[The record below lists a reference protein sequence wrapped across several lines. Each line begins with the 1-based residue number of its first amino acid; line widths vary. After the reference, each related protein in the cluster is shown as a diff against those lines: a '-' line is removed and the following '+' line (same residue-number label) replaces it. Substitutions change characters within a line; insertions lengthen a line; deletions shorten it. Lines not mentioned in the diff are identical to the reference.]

1 MPAAFDSNILIYAHL
16 EPDSTKGLAAIELL
30 DRAGLAGGVIPA
42 QVLGEFLWV
51 VRRRRPDRFIDAL
64 EVIETIPSI
73 IVVPASTGD
82 SMAKAA
88 GLTEHHRIQFWD
100 ALICVCSAEAG
111 ATHLLTEDMQNGA
124 MLAGLKFTNPFAPA
138 NSQLLDRLLPPLP

>member
-16 EPDSTKGLAAIELL
+16 EPDSTKGPAAIELL

-64 EVIETIPSI
+64 EVVETIPSTI
-73 IVVPASTGD
+73 LVPSSTGD
-82 SMAKAA
+82 RMARAA
-88 GLTEHHRIQFWD
+88 SLTAHSRIQFWD
-100 ALICVCSAEAG
+100 ALICVCSADAG
-111 ATHLLTEDMQNGA
+111 ATHLLTEDMQDGA
-124 MLAGLKFTNPFAPA
+124 MLMGLKIINPFAPA
-138 NSQLLDRLLPPLP
+138 NRQLLDRLLPPLP